1 VNCVTA
7 ACYTGNILHIFCV
20 CVCSDICVLLLLF
33 TLRICQYEIYFKMK
47 VTVQFYLLETIYS
60 ENKLMAATFF

>member
-1 VNCVTA
+1 
-7 ACYTGNILHIFCV
+7 
-20 CVCSDICVLLLLF
+20 
-33 TLRICQYEIYFKMK
+33 MK